1 MKKKIIFMMINMN
14 VGGTEKALLNMIEA
28 IPKDQCEITIL
39 MLEEYGGF
47 LNSIPKEVNIKYLN
61 GYKEIKE
68 LLNNPPQ
75 RTALNLLKKG
85 EIIRAFNIIF
95 LHRISKIIKNRDLF
109 FNYVLKNHSSIKD
122 YFDAAVAYAG
132 PMEFIS
138 FFVLHKINA
147 RKKIQ
152 WVHFDVTKIGFNPKY
167 ESKAYK
173 KFDDI
178 CVVSNEGRNKLI
190 QLIPELKEKT
200 EVFSNII
207 SSELI
212 NRLADEGTGFN
223 DNFNGLRILTVG
235 RLTSEKGQ
243 DLAIRVMARLIQN
256 GYKVKWYCVGEG
268 SSRKRYEELVEE
280 YDLKDKFIFLGS
292 DPNPYPY
299 MKQSD
304 IYVQPSRHEG
314 YCITLAE
321 ARCLKKAI
329 VTTDFTGAKEQIKD
343 GETGLIVSY
352 DENEM
357 YEAMVRLLNDSGYRN
372 KLTGNLGKEQFDNTL
387 ESTRLYS
394 LFINT
399 GMVVSR

>member
-28 IPKDQCEITIL
+28 IPKEQYEITIL

-47 LNSIPKEVNIKYLN
+47 LNSIPKEVHIEYLN
-61 GYKEIKE
+61 GYKDIKE

-75 RTALNLLKKG
+75 RTALALLKQR
-85 EIIRAFNIIF
+85 EIVKAFNIIF
-95 LHRISKIIKNRDLF
+95 LHRISKIIKNRNLF
-109 FNYVLKNHSSIKD
+109 FSYVLKNHSSIKD
-122 YFDAAVAYAG
+122 HFDAAVAYAG

-138 FFVLHKINA
+138 FFVLHKIKA
-147 RKKIQ
+147 KKKIQ

-167 ESKAYK
+167 ESRTYK
-173 KFDDI
+173 KFDKI
-178 CVVSNEGRNKLI
+178 CVVSNEGKNKLI
-190 QLIPELKEKT
+190 DLIPELKEKT
-200 EVFSNII
+200 VVFSNIV

-212 NRLADEGTGFN
+212 DRLAEEGTGFY
-223 DNFNGLRILTVG
+223 DNFDGLRILTVG

-268 SSRKRYEELVEE
+268 SSRKKYEELVTE

-299 MKQSD
+299 MKQCD

-314 YCITLAE
+314 FCITLAE
-321 ARCLKKAI
+321 ARCLKKPI

-343 GETGLIVSY
+343 GETGLIVRN

-357 YEAMVRLLNDSGYRN
+357 YDAIVRLLNDNDLCKMFY
-372 KLTGNLGKEQFDNTL
+372 KNLVKESFDNNL
-387 ESTRLYS
+387 EVEKLHI
-394 LFINT
+394 LL
-399 GMVVSR
+399 